1 MPYVVLPVV
10 GGYKVFRKG
19 TTKSF
24 SNHPLTKKMAEM
36 QKKAIEYHEF
46 MGRRDYFLN
55 LF

>member
-1 MPYVVLPVV
+1 MPYVILPVV

-19 TTKSF
+19 TNKSF
-24 SNHPLTKKMAEM
+24 SNYPLTKKMAER